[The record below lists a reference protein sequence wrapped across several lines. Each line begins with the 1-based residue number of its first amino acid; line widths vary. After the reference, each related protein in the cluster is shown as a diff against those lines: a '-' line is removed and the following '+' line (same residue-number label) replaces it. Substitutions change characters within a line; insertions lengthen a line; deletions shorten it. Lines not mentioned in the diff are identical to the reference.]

1 MSLWC
6 VSRGACP
13 VRDGTQIATLFLGTS
28 LTKEPHVK
36 KLFVP
41 TLVAALGLGLSVPG
55 HAQTA
60 VKFSL
65 DWRPESPNSGFMLA
79 ADKGFYKAEGLDVTI
94 DPGNGSVDGINRLAS
109 GSYQLAMSD
118 TNSLIRYRDNAANP
132 KIKTVLMLMNAPAFA
147 VTSLKKNGI
156 VKPRDL
162 EGRLVGAP
170 AADGAYA
177 NWAPFIRAA
186 GVDGAKIRIE
196 NVGFPVREPML
207 MQGKVDAI
215 VSFAYSSVVA
225 LRSNGFNAEDIIV
238 MYMRD
243 YGLELYGNSLMA
255 SPQFIAESPEVIRKF
270 VRASIKGFMEVAA
283 HPEEG
288 VAAVLKR
295 NPVAKEA
302 PETMRL
308 GIFMNDNFLTSDVKA
323 NGVGHVDAGRMARSI
338 EQIGETFKYT
348 SKPAPADIYTDEF
361 LPPKAERMVPAA
373 LASKKF

>member
-1 MSLWC
+1 M
-6 VSRGACP
+6 R
-13 VRDGTQIATLFLGTS
+13 
-28 LTKEPHVK
+28 

-41 TLVAALGLGLSVPG
+41 TLMAAALGMGLSAPTF
-55 HAQTA
+55 AQTA

-65 DWRPESPNSGFMLA
+65 DWRPESPNSGFMVA

-118 TNSLIRYRDNAANP
+118 TNSLIRYRDNPANP
-132 KIKTVLMLMNAPAFA
+132 KIKAVFMLMNAPAFA

-156 VKPRDL
+156 LKPRDL

-186 GVDGAKIRIE
+186 GVDGTKIRIE

-225 LRSNGFNAEDIIV
+225 LRSNGFNAEDITV

-255 SPQFIAESPEVIRKF
+255 SPQFMAESPDVIRKF

-283 HPEEG
+283 RPEEG

-295 NPVAKEA
+295 NPVAKES
-302 PETMRL
+302 PEAMRL
-308 GIFMNDNFLTSDVKA
+308 GIFMNDNFMTADVKA
-323 NGVGHVDAGRMARSI
+323 NGVGHVDAARMARSI

-348 SKPAPADIYTDEF
+348 NKPAPTDIYTDEF
-361 LPPKAERMVPAA
+361 LPPKAERAVPAA